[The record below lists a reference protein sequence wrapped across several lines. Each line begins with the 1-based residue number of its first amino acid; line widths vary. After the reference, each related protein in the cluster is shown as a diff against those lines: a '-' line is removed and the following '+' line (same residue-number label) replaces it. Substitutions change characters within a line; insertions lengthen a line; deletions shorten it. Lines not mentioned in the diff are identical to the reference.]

1 MLYTLLL
8 TKPIVNMI
16 TFLESRGFFAF
27 FETIWRVFTESKV
40 KSWLTESSRLTV
52 HCALASDRSSE
63 VVHKL

>member
-27 FETIWRVFTESKV
+27 FETILRVFIESKV
-40 KSWLTESSRLTV
+40 KSWLTEGLTATV
-52 HCALASDRSSE
+52 HCAGNGT
-63 VVHKL
+63 